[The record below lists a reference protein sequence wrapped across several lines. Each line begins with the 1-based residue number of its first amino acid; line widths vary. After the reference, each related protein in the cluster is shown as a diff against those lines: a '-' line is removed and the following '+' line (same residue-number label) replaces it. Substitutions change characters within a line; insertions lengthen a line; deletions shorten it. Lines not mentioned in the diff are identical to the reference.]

1 VTGGV
6 FQLQAANHKLL
17 ITYYAHAASS
27 MKNIQ
32 ISLWDDSRSQ
42 TIQQWEFVP
51 PAPIRIGRSPD
62 NEVVVDRPSI
72 SRLHATIEYT
82 SLSQGGGYW
91 QIFNRGANGTFVNDL
106 SIDRVL
112 VTNNDRIQ
120 LSQGGALLTIQLDVA
135 PVKPSV
141 PVVPVVSCNHPDNP
155 PGTLFCIHCGQPII
169 VSHQIRN
176 YQILKILG
184 QGGMGTTYL
193 AWDLHKLLVL
203 KEMNAD
209 MAEIAKAQEL
219 FEREAKILQSLHHPG
234 IPEYYDFF
242 VEHQRKYL
250 AMELIHGQDLERYV
264 FDRGAVTLARALDWT
279 IQLCDILGYIHAA
292 QPPLIHRD
300 IKPANL
306 LVRTIDKR
314 IFLLDFGAVKEI
326 GTLGGTKIGAP
337 DYMAPEQNNGQPCT
351 QSDLYAIGPTI
362 IFLITGRNPAD
373 FLELQPDGYRF
384 NITQVPNVPTALQL
398 LIDKVTQRRPRDRY
412 QTAQEL
418 AQALQQLR
426 SSI

>member
-1 VTGGV
+1 
-6 FQLQAANHKLL
+6 
-17 ITYYAHAASS
+17 

-32 ISLWDDSRSQ
+32 ISLWDDSQSE
-42 TIQQWEFVP
+42 IVQQWKFVP
-51 PAPIRIGRSPD
+51 PTPIRIGRSPD
-62 NEVVVDRPSI
+62 NEVVIDRPLI
-72 SRLHATIEYT
+72 SRLHATIDYT
-82 SLSQGGGYW
+82 SLPQGGGYW
-91 QIFNRGANGTFVNDL
+91 QITNRGANGTFVNDL

-112 VTNNDRIQ
+112 VTNNEQIQ
-120 LSQGGALLTIQLDVA
+120 LSQGGTLLTIKLDVA
-135 PVKPSV
+135 PIAPVAPV
-141 PVVPVVSCNHPDNP
+141 APVVQRPINCTHLDNP
-155 PGTLFCIHCGQPII
+155 PDILFCIHCGQPII
-169 VSHQIRN
+169 VSHQIRD
-176 YQILKILG
+176 YQILRILG

-209 MAEIAKAQEL
+209 MAEIAKAREL

-264 FDRGAVTLARALDWT
+264 FDRGAVTLDRAIDWT

-373 FLELQPDGYRF
+373 FLELTPDGYRF
-384 NITQVPNVPTALQL
+384 EISNLPHVPAALQS
-398 LIDKVTQRRPRDRY
+398 LIDRVTQRRPRDRY
-412 QTAQEL
+412 QTAAEL
-418 AQALQQLR
+418 VGALQQLK